1 MITMWKVLFSA
12 KAEKDI
18 QKLAKEKQLSESDKE
33 VIATW
38 IKQVQEFGPESLQ
51 QGTNFWYDHEL
62 YDEWKGHRSSAYSF
76 KGRLI
81 YRVEEKKIVVLVVKV
96 TATHDYSGGSDER
109 NE

>member
-1 MITMWKVLFSA
+1 MWKVLFSA
-12 KAEKDI
+12 NAERDI
-18 QKLAKEKQLSESDKE
+18 LKLVKEKQISESDKE

-38 IKQVQEFGPESLQ
+38 IKQVQEFGPDSLQ

-76 KGRLI
+76 KGRII
-81 YRVEEKKIVVLVVKV
+81 YQVKQKQIFVLVVKL
-96 TATHDYSGGSDER
+96 TAIHDYSGGSFER